1 MPFTRGM
8 LHMPRNNLFQTSLLL
23 AVSGLGSAVFGICV
37 EQFKPILIGF
47 VLLSGAGIFATLY
60 LGTRRSAANPK
71 RENSTSP
78 DGGGTID
85 ATR

>member
-1 MPFTRGM
+1 MPKS
-8 LHMPRNNLFQTSLLL
+8 HLFQTSLLL
-23 AVSGLGSAVFGICV
+23 AVAGLISAVSGIII

-47 VLLSGAGIFATLY
+47 VLMMGAGVLATLY
-60 LGTRRSAANPK
+60 LGTRRDTANPQG
-71 RENSTSP
+71 ENSTSP